1 MGRNETGSPETSA
14 SLGVTYLEHHLS
26 HGLWSLMLPP
36 LYPPLSS
43 AASNDCCFLFLKID
57 FIYLFTGCI
66 QSLLV
71 RAGVKWGLL
80 FIAVCRL
87 LIALASLAVEH
98 GL

>member
-1 MGRNETGSPETSA
+1 MIAVS
-14 SLGVTYLEHHLS
+14 
-26 HGLWSLMLPP
+26 
-36 LYPPLSS
+36 
-43 AASNDCCFLFLKID
+43 FFLKID
-57 FIYLFTGCI
+57 FINLFTGCI